1 MTDESPPGLFGDAS
15 PTGGSYLVLARKYR
29 PRTFADLIG
38 QEAMVRTIANSF
50 TLGRVAHAT
59 MLTGV
64 RGVGK
69 TTTARLL
76 ARALNY
82 RRDAI
87 NQPSIVLDPPGE
99 HCQAIMESRHPDVFE
114 MDAASR
120 TGIGDIRELL
130 ESVRYAP
137 VMARYKV
144 YIIDEVHM
152 LSQQAFNGLLKTLE
166 EPPPHV
172 KFIFA
177 TTEIRKVPVTVLSRC
192 QRFDL
197 KRIDSERLAKHLA
210 NICAKEGVKVDADGL
225 ALIARAA
232 EGSARDGLSLLDQAL
247 VQKPS
252 ETVTAADVRDMLGLA
267 DRGRVLDLFEAIARA
282 DAKTALGEVRSQ
294 YDSGA
299 DPSLILRDL
308 LDIGH
313 EAARAQALGAD
324 ARIVGG
330 ADWIARVRALAQTL
344 TPAQLSRLW
353 QMLLKALEE
362 ASKAPD
368 PIAALEMAMVR
379 LCAAQS
385 LPPPEEAARLLR
397 EGAPTP
403 KDATGAKPAS
413 QSGPTATRR
422 PPRKHPTPGLAYVQ
436 INMVETIAN
445 LAATEAGLE
454 HLVAPLE
461 RMQTLYFCPKHAVLE
476 FRAASDQPPNFA
488 QAIVDLLWND
498 TGVDWH
504 VRALGPEEKPSG
516 CALAPPQAPALQ
528 SFEDVTRAVAEER
541 DIDLELALERLKVL
555 RFSPDGLIVFVAAP
569 EQPRDLVRRL
579 KAFLEERTPFE
590 WTIRATDEAPAP
602 VESLAERRKRE
613 EKRALDELKRQPF
626 IAEAL
631 KHFPNAEIASVR
643 SPVDEAGGAVARFP
657 QKPSGTPPSPRKKES
672 DR

>member
-1 MTDESPPGLFGDAS
+1 VSESNPPGLFGDDTSGA
-15 PTGGSYLVLARKYR
+15 GYVVLARKYR
-29 PRTFADLIG
+29 PRTFEDLIG

-50 TLGRVAHAT
+50 ALGRIPHAT

-82 RRDAI
+82 KRDVI
-87 NQPSIVLDPPGE
+87 DQPSVQLEPMGE
-99 HCQAIMESRHPDVFE
+99 HCQAIMESRHPDIHE

-120 TGIGDIRELL
+120 TGINDIREIL

-152 LSQQAFNGLLKTLE
+152 LSTQAFNGLLKTLE

-197 KRIDSERLAKHLA
+197 KRIDSERLATHLG

-247 VQKPS
+247 VQKPGAS
-252 ETVTAADVRDMLGLA
+252 VTAADVREMLGLA
-267 DRGRVLDLFEAIARA
+267 DRGRTLDLFDAIARG
-282 DAKTALGEVRSQ
+282 DARTAITEVRSQ

-299 DPSLILRDL
+299 EPTLILRDL

-324 ARIVGG
+324 ARIIGG
-330 ADWIARVRALAQTL
+330 ADWVGRVRGLAEKL
-344 TPAQLSRLW
+344 SPAQLSRLW
-353 QMLLKALEE
+353 QMLLKSLEE
-362 ASKAPD
+362 AGKAPD
-368 PIAALEMAMVR
+368 PIAAVEMAMVR

-397 EGAPTP
+397 DGPSWTAGASPAETKSSGG
-403 KDATGAKPAS
+403 KDATINETPPPPKPAGVQAKETPPS
-413 QSGPTATRR
+413 PT
-422 PPRKHPTPGLAYVQ
+422 GLNSFDDV
-436 INMVETIAN
+436 
-445 LAATEAGLE
+445 LK
-454 HLVAPLE
+454 LVA
-461 RMQTLYFCPKHAVLE
+461 A
-476 FRAASDQPPNFA
+476 
-488 QAIVDLLWND
+488 
-498 TGVDWH
+498 
-504 VRALGPEEKPSG
+504 
-516 CALAPPQAPALQ
+516 
-528 SFEDVTRAVAEER
+528 ER
-541 DIDLELALERLKVL
+541 DIDLEITLEGLKVT
-555 RFSPDGLIVFVAAP
+555 RFNPNGEIIFIATP

-579 KAFLEERTPFE
+579 KSFLEEQTPFE
-590 WTIRATDEAPAP
+590 WTIRAVDEAPVAP
-602 VESLAERRKRE
+602 IESIAERRRRE
-613 EKRALDELKRQPF
+613 EARKLEELKRQPF
-626 IAEAL
+626 VAEAL
-631 KHFPNAEIASVR
+631 KHFPDAQITAVR
-643 SPVDEAGGAVARFP
+643 MPVEEPPAGDVVQMPQAKPGAP
-657 QKPSGTPPSPRKKES
+657 QATRKKEA

>member
-1 MTDESPPGLFGDAS
+1 VVNDSSPNLFGDA
-15 PTGGSYLVLARKYR
+15 PATGDANYLVLARKYR
-29 PRTFADLIG
+29 PRTFDDLIG

-50 TLGRVAHAT
+50 TLGRIAHAT

-82 RRDAI
+82 KRGDLDR
-87 NQPSIVLDPPGE
+87 PSIDLAPPGE

-120 TGIGDIRELL
+120 TGINDIREIL

-152 LSQQAFNGLLKTLE
+152 LSTQAFNGLLKTLE

-197 KRIDSERLAKHLA
+197 KRIDSERLATHLA
-210 NICAKEGVKVDADGL
+210 NICAKENVAVDADGL

-247 VQKPS
+247 VQKPGDQ
-252 ETVTAADVRDMLGLA
+252 VTAADIRDMLGLA
-267 DRGRVLDLFEAIARA
+267 DRGRVLDLFEAIANA
-282 DAKTALGEVRSQ
+282 DAKTALTEARAQ

-299 DPSLILRDL
+299 DPALILRDL

-324 ARIVGG
+324 AHLVGG
-330 ADWIARVRALAQTL
+330 ADWVARVRALADKL
-344 TPAQLSRLW
+344 SPAQLSRLW

-362 ASKAPD
+362 AGKAPD
-368 PIAALEMAMVR
+368 PIAAVEMAVVR

-385 LPPPEEAARLLR
+385 LPPPEDAARLLR
-397 EGAPTP
+397 DGFSSPVHGGSVVSAPRDEGG
-403 KDATGAKPAS
+403 GARRPLSQAALQPDRAPAS
-413 QSGPTATRR
+413 GGANE
-422 PPRKHPTPGLAYVQ
+422 PP
-436 INMVETIAN
+436 
-445 LAATEAGLE
+445 
-454 HLVAPLE
+454 
-461 RMQTLYFCPKHAVLE
+461 
-476 FRAASDQPPNFA
+476 FA
-488 QAIVDLLWND
+488 
-498 TGVDWH
+498 
-504 VRALGPEEKPSG
+504 
-516 CALAPPQAPALQ
+516 
-528 SFEDVTRAVAEER
+528 SFEDITRAVAEER
-541 DIDLELALERLKVL
+541 DIELELALERMKIV
-555 RFSPDGLIVFVAAP
+555 RFAAHGEIVYVAAAD
-569 EQPRDLVRRL
+569 QPRDLVRRL
-579 KAFLEERTPFE
+579 KAFLEERTPHE
-590 WTIRATDEAPAP
+590 WTIRAADETPAP

-613 EKRALDELKRQPF
+613 EARALDELKRQPF

-631 KHFPNAEIASVR
+631 KHFPNAEIVAVR
-643 SPVDEAGGAVARFP
+643 QPVDEAGADVLP
-657 QKPSGTPPSPRKKES
+657 MPQQKPTPPPGRKKEAEQ
-672 DR
+672 

>member
-1 MTDESPPGLFGDAS
+1 LASETSLFGDEAA
-15 PTGGSYLVLARKYR
+15 GAGYVVLARKYR
-29 PRTFADLIG
+29 PRTFEDLIG

-50 TLGRVAHAT
+50 ALGRIPHAT

-82 RRDAI
+82 RRGDI
-87 NQPSIVLDPPGE
+87 DQPTVNLDPPGE

-120 TGIGDIRELL
+120 TGINDIREILD
-130 ESVRYAP
+130 SVRYAP

-152 LSQQAFNGLLKTLE
+152 LSTQAFNGLLKTLE

-197 KRIDSERLAKHLA
+197 KRIDSQRLAEHLA
-210 NICAKEGVKVDADGL
+210 GICAKEGVKVDPDGV

-247 VQKPS
+247 VQKPG

-267 DRGRVLDLFEAIARA
+267 DRTRVLDLFEAIARA
-282 DAKTALGEVRSQ
+282 DAKTALTEARSQ

-313 EAARAQALGAD
+313 EAARAQALGNE
-324 ARIVGG
+324 ARLIGG
-330 ADWIARVRALAQTL
+330 ADWVARVRALAERL
-344 TPAQLSRLW
+344 SSAQLSRLW

-362 ASKAPD
+362 AGKAPD
-368 PIAALEMAMVR
+368 PVAAVEMAMVR

-385 LPPPEEAARLLR
+385 LPPPEDAARMLR
-397 EGAPTP
+397 DGSWTAGVPAGAGAAPSRDAPVNASTSPAGTP
-403 KDATGAKPAS
+403 A
-413 QSGPTATRR
+413 
-422 PPRKHPTPGLAYVQ
+422 VQ
-436 INMVETIAN
+436 
-445 LAATEAGLE
+445 EA
-454 HLVAPLE
+454 
-461 RMQTLYFCPKHAVLE
+461 HA
-476 FRAASDQPPNFA
+476 FP
-488 QAIVDLLWND
+488 
-498 TGVDWH
+498 
-504 VRALGPEEKPSG
+504 
-516 CALAPPQAPALQ
+516 
-528 SFEDVTRAVAEER
+528 SFEAVIAAVAEER
-541 DIDLELALERLKVL
+541 DIELELALERLKIT
-555 RFSPDGLIVFVAAP
+555 RFDPHGEIVFVQNAD
-569 EQPRDLVRRL
+569 QPRDLVRRL

-590 WTIRATDEAPAP
+590 WTVRAASDAPAAP
-602 VESLAERRKRE
+602 IESLAERRRRE
-613 EKRALDELKRQPF
+613 EARALQELKRQPF
-626 IAEAL
+626 VAEAL
-631 KHFPNAEIASVR
+631 KAFPGAEIAAVR
-643 SPVDEAGGAVARFP
+643 HPEPAGAPSGDIAPFP
-657 QKPSGTPPSPRKKES
+657 QKPTSAPSPTRKKEA

>member
-1 MTDESPPGLFGDAS
+1 MSESNSPGLFGDE
-15 PTGGSYLVLARKYR
+15 PGGGYVVLARKYR
-29 PRTFADLIG
+29 PKTFADLIG

-50 TLGRVAHAT
+50 ALSRIPHAT

-82 RRDAI
+82 KSGSI
-87 NQPSIVLDPPGE
+87 NGPSVELDPIGE
-99 HCQAIMESRHPDVFE
+99 NCQAIMESRHPDVFE

-120 TGIGDIRELL
+120 TGINDIREILD
-130 ESVRYAP
+130 SVRYAP
-137 VMARYKV
+137 VMARFKV

-152 LSQQAFNGLLKTLE
+152 LSTQAFNGLLKTLE

-197 KRIDSERLAKHLA
+197 KRIDSERLAEHLA
-210 NICAKEGVKVDADGL
+210 SICAKEGVRVDADAL

-247 VQKPS
+247 VQKPGAS
-252 ETVTAADVRDMLGLA
+252 VSAADVRDMLGLA
-267 DRGRVLDLFEAIARA
+267 DRGRVLDVFEAIAKG
-282 DAKTALGEVRSQ
+282 DAKTALLEVRSQ

-313 EAARAQALGAD
+313 EAGRAQALGEE

-330 ADWIARVRALAQTL
+330 ADWVARARGLASSL
-344 TPAQLSRLW
+344 SAAQLSRIW

-362 ASKAPD
+362 AGKAPD
-368 PIAALEMAMVR
+368 PIAAVEMAMVR

-385 LPPPEEAARLLR
+385 LPPPEDAARLLR
-397 EGAPTP
+397 DGASWTAGGSPAGSAPARQKSPTVNTAAVQT
-403 KDATGAKPAS
+403 KTVGETPA
-413 QSGPTATRR
+413 
-422 PPRKHPTPGLAYVQ
+422 V
-436 INMVETIAN
+436 
-445 LAATEAGLE
+445 
-454 HLVAPLE
+454 
-461 RMQTLYFCPKHAVLE
+461 
-476 FRAASDQPPNFA
+476 
-488 QAIVDLLWND
+488 
-498 TGVDWH
+498 
-504 VRALGPEEKPSG
+504 
-516 CALAPPQAPALQ
+516 QAPAPPKIDSPFQ
-528 SFEDVTRAVAEER
+528 TFEDVTKAVAEER
-541 DIDLELALERLKVL
+541 DIELELALERLKIT
-555 RFSPDGLIVFVAAP
+555 RFSPAGEVVYIAHPD
-569 EQPRDLVRRL
+569 QPRDLVRQL

-590 WTIRATDEAPAP
+590 WTIRSTTESTAPI
-602 VESLAERRKRE
+602 ESLADRRKRE
-613 EKRALDELKRQPF
+613 EAKALEELKRQPF
-626 IAEAL
+626 VAEAL
-631 KHFPNAEIASVR
+631 KHFPGAEIAKVTL
-643 SPVDEAGGAVARFP
+643 PVEEGGGDVAPFP
-657 QKPSGTPPSPRKKES
+657 QRDAPAPSPARKKEA